1 MSSTV
6 HAIEHQFETVVSVVD
21 PDHRTAPGTAMT
33 AMVWIALAI
42 VGLAT
47 SAAVVKELLERKMP
61 PPMHRPDDPT

>member
-1 MSSTV
+1 
-6 HAIEHQFETVVSVVD
+6 
-21 PDHRTAPGTAMT
+21 MT

-61 PPMHRPDDPT
+61 PPTMHRPDDPT